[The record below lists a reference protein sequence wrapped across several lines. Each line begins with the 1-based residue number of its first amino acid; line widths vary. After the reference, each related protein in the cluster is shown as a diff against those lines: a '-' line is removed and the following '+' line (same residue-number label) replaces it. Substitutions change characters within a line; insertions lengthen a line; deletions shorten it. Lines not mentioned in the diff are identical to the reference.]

1 MTEKLL
7 RRYSVLVDFLGKT
20 LGPDYEVTLHDL
32 DSDNSTIVAIAN
44 GRVSG
49 RTVGSPLTK
58 IAQEMLAQKQY
69 ENSDYRLNYNS
80 RLASGKTIRSST
92 MFIKDDSG
100 KPVALLCI
108 NFDDT
113 RFHEIGDSLIRMIHP
128 NDFARQNFFPAQFP
142 SEEQQ
147 RTQPSP
153 EPRLTGAHGQEEATH
168 NDVAS
173 LMKALFNEV
182 AATVTIPLDRLTQE
196 ERTQFIAQLNER
208 GMFRFK
214 GAVQYAAE
222 HLSCSQASIYRYLS
236 KVKNP

>member
-1 MTEKLL
+1 MTEKML
-7 RRYSVLVDFLGKT
+7 RQYSVLVDFLGQT

-32 DSDNSTIVAIAN
+32 DPNNSTIVAIAN

-58 IAQEMLAQKQY
+58 MAQEMLVQKHY
-69 ENSDYRLNYNS
+69 ENNDYRLNYNS
-80 RLASGKTIRSST
+80 QLASGKTIRSST
-92 MFIKDDSG
+92 MFIKDNSG

-113 RFHEIGDSLIRMIHP
+113 RFHEIGNSLIRLIHP
-128 NDFARQNFFPAQFP
+128 NDFAQQNFFPAQSP
-142 SEEQQ
+142 SEDTPVRHQ
-147 RTQPSP
+147 P
-153 EPRLTGAHGQEEATH
+153 EPPSSTSLSQAEATH

-173 LMKALFNEV
+173 LMKALFDEV
-182 AATVTIPLDRLTQE
+182 ADMVTVPLDRLTLE

-222 HLSCSQASIYRYLS
+222 RLSCSQASIYRYLS
-236 KVKNP
+236 KVKNQ

>member
-1 MTEKLL
+1 MTEKMLQ
-7 RRYSVLVDFLGKT
+7 RYSTLVDFLGRT

-32 DSDNSTIVAIAN
+32 DPNNSTIVAIAN

-58 IAQEMLAQKQY
+58 MAQEMLAQKQY
-69 ENSDYRLNYNS
+69 ENNDYRLNYNS
-80 RLASGKTIRSST
+80 QLTSGKTIRSST

-113 RFHEIGDSLIRMIHP
+113 RFHEISDSIIRLIHP
-128 NDFARQNFFPAQFP
+128 SDFAQQNFFPAQLP
-142 SEEQQ
+142 PEEQTAQ
-147 RTQPSP
+147 NPP
-153 EPRLTGAHGQEEATH
+153 ELRPPVSRSQAEATH

-173 LMKALFNEV
+173 LMKALFDEV
-182 AATVTIPLDRLTQE
+182 ACTVTIPLDRLTQE

-222 HLSCSQASIYRYLS
+222 RLSCSQASIYRYLS
-236 KVKNP
+236 KIKNG

>member
-7 RRYSVLVDFLGKT
+7 RRYSVLVDFLGKA

-32 DSDNSTIVAIAN
+32 DPDNSAILAIAN

-49 RTVGSPLTK
+49 RTVGSPLTR

-69 ENSDYRLNYNS
+69 ESSDYRLNYNS

-128 NDFARQNFFPAQFP
+128 DDFAKQNF
-142 SEEQQ
+142 
-147 RTQPSP
+147 SP
-153 EPRLTGAHGQEEATH
+153 EPFPPERQQAKPPSEPWPVASHAREETTH
-168 NDVAS
+168 NNVAS
-173 LMKALFNEV
+173 LMKALFDEQ
-182 AATVTIPLDRLTQE
+182 AAVVTIPLDRLTQA
-196 ERTQFIAQLNER
+196 ERTQFIAQLNEQ

-222 HLSCSQASIYRYLS
+222 RLSCSQASIYRYLS
-236 KVKNP
+236 KVKNL